1 MSADPALAI
10 RPAVQHPPQRSKEL
24 IAVLQSITSMPGAN
38 TSGASHCIKNVN
50 QYKHLIMNSDDFV
63 AVIQLFS
70 PLSTFKEKEIS
81 TGMLVIAFHGEELIG
96 SHNKNNGITALA

>member
-1 MSADPALAI
+1 MSADQATAI
-10 RPAVQHPPQRSKEL
+10 RPTVQHPPQRSKEL
-24 IAVLQSITSMPGAN
+24 IEVLQSITSMPGAN

-63 AVIQLFS
+63 AVIQHFS

-96 SHNKNNGITALA
+96 SYNKNNGITALA